1 VPIRDCT
8 VIAVE
13 GTHASGKT
21 TLVHALVSH
30 YRERG
35 VHVTCTEEPARTSP
49 FMEDIVLRGLGTFD
63 LAVELDTFAAML
75 TMQLR
80 AARQH
85 AVLIADK
92 TTLNVVAYAQAL
104 LPDQDRTVIDA
115 MLGLSAA
122 TVGIYDAVLYVT
134 DAFDPHQRGDDWRS
148 KVAGQQAGIDARL
161 RQVAA
166 QAGVSLIEVPA
177 GLTTQQRVRWI
188 SGHLAQLVRGILP
201 ALECCG
207 CLRAGLIRL

>member
-63 LAVELDTFAAML
+63 LAAELDAFAAML
-75 TMQLR
+75 TVQLR
-80 AARQH
+80 AARHH

-92 TTLNVVAYAQAL
+92 TTLNVVAYAEPHKCARVQWWPL
-104 LPDQDRTVIDA
+104 RQLPAHTYPYTA
-115 MLGLSAA
+115 E
-122 TVGIYDAVLYVT
+122 GIKAYL
-134 DAFDPHQRGDDWRS
+134 RGDYFSNVGWR
-148 KVAGQQAGIDARL
+148 
-161 RQVAA
+161 
-166 QAGVSLIEVPA
+166 
-177 GLTTQQRVRWI
+177 T
-188 SGHLAQLVRGILP
+188 
-201 ALECCG
+201 
-207 CLRAGLIRL
+207 